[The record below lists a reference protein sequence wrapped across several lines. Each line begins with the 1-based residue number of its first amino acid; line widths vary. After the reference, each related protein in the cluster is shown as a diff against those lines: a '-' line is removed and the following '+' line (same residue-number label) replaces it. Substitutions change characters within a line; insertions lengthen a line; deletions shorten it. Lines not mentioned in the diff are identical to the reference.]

1 MKMDFYILH
10 IVLKIHLEIKLNKFY
25 FYSILYKM
33 SKLLND
39 NSGIGPRYS
48 TSYVMLN
55 DYCKNNTSLGVSSV
69 APIYAPY
76 NVNPAVQD
84 VPVFKGTNY
93 DEAPYMNP
101 LLFCGACGGNYCN
114 ALAGYHWPVDK
125 AGNPLPDAK
134 FSQGKLVSGYS
145 PVSYVQAGPNDK
157 VLLKNG
163 VATVMPR
170 K

>member
-1 MKMDFYILH
+1 
-10 IVLKIHLEIKLNKFY
+10 
-25 FYSILYKM
+25 M
-33 SKLLND
+33 SKLYSD
-39 NSGIGPRYS
+39 NSGIGPQYNS
-48 TSYVMLN
+48 SYVMLN
-55 DYCKNNTSLGVSSV
+55 DYCGNNSSLGVSSV

-76 NVNPAVQD
+76 NVSQGVQN

-101 LLFCGACGGNYCN
+101 LLFCGSCGGNYCN

-134 FSQGKLVSGYS
+134 YNQSGGLVSGYS
-145 PVSYVQAGPNDK
+145 PVSYVKASPTDK
-157 VLLKNG
+157 IFLKNG
-163 VATVMPR
+163 VASVMPR